1 MDLFNTELFDGH
13 AQIAR
18 IRPDGSGL
26 EQWTF
31 DEFVNWFPHISPDG
45 RWATY
50 ISFPP
55 GTAGHPPNVW
65 IDVKI
70 VALDAWSSAT
80 TVAHLLGGQGTLNTN
95 SWAPDSSTFAYVSY
109 PSVSD

>member
-1 MDLFNTELFDGH
+1 VRLDLKVPGGPEVV
-13 AQIAR
+13 AR
-18 IRPDGSGL
+18 LAAGADGSGL
-26 EQWTF
+26 EQLTF

-55 GTAGHPPNVW
+55 GTAGHPPNVR

-70 VALDAWSSAT
+70 VALDA
-80 TVAHLLGGQGTLNTN
+80 
-95 SWAPDSSTFAYVSY
+95 
-109 PSVSD
+109 